1 MNFEHKGFKFGISSH
16 GGDFF
21 FYSEKMLAK
30 NKPQQKLK
38 AKSLNGAIKEVQG
51 IISALKK

>member
-21 FYSEKMLAK
+21 FYSQKMIDK

-38 AKSLNGAIKEVQG
+38 AKSLNGAIKEVHG
-51 IISALKK
+51 IINMKK